1 MLETITGSLKSYLF
15 HNEDN
20 GYSIAKIE
28 LEEDQKIVTI
38 VGYFPRLNDD
48 VTYAFSGQW
57 VTHSTYGQQ
66 FKVES
71 FKQLEIQS
79 KIGLVNYLS
88 SSFFTGIGPKT
99 ALKIVETFGEDAIE
113 KIISNHTILKE
124 VGLNPIRSKRL
135 YDQILDNRKQE
146 EVLVQLYGYGLTS
159 KVAMKLL
166 NAYGDRS
173 IEKLKEDPYRLM
185 YEIEGF
191 GFLKAHDV
199 AKKFGLTN
207 SDERSIK
214 AAIIYVL
221 ETMAF
226 QQGHLYATK
235 LELAEGVTQLLNE
248 PLEIT
253 SALEKL
259 MNENKVIFEQDFY
272 FLTLIYHTEVALAA
286 KIAALSTDNTLE
298 VDENKIKDLIT
309 FVERQKSIQYTE
321 KQKLA
326 ILTALKNPMTI
337 ITGGPGTGKTTIIDG
352 IIKVYQLYYG
362 LNFKENLQ
370 AALMAP
376 TGRASK
382 RMKELLDL
390 PAQTIHRQLG
400 YNFDGHFTYG
410 ADNPLREKLL
420 IIDEA
425 SMIDIFLAKRLFDA
439 IRTNQQVII
448 VGDED
453 QLPSVGP
460 GNVLGDLIASNVLP
474 VVKLNEIH
482 RQAQDSHIISLAQ
495 AINRQDLQY
504 EDLRTNNDVF
514 FKKGSIQEIK
524 ETIVGQIKGA
534 MNKGYSLTDDIQ
546 ILIPMYKGDIG
557 IDEINK
563 LIQKE
568 FNPQS
573 DKNSISLGEKT
584 YYLNDKVI
592 QLVNDP
598 EKGVMNGD
606 IGLVKEFGYDKDYKP
621 YIEVSF
627 DENKIRYYKQDLE
640 ELNLAYAISIHKSQG
655 SEYPIVIL
663 PIIRQYLHMLK
674 KELIYT
680 AITRAKKYLLILGDM
695 NLLTFASN
703 QLSERRRTTL
713 KDRLRAYEDDL
724 DKIEGLEEED
734 DITPFDF

>member
-1 MLETITGSLKSYLF
+1 MLETVTGSIKSYLF
-15 HNEDN
+15 YNEEN
-20 GYSIAKIE
+20 SYSIAKIE
-28 LEEDQKIVTI
+28 QEEDLKIITI
-38 VGYFPRLNDD
+38 VGYFPRLSDD
-48 VTYAFSGQW
+48 VLYEFTGQW
-57 VTHSTYGQQ
+57 VTHSTYGKQ
-66 FKVES
+66 FRVES

-79 KIGLVNYLS
+79 KVGLVNYLS

-99 ALKIVETFGEDAIE
+99 ASKIVETFGETAIE
-113 KIISNHTILKE
+113 QIIKDYTILE
-124 VGLNPIRSKRL
+124 QVGLNALRSHRL
-135 YDQILDNRKQE
+135 YDQIMDNKKQE
-146 EVLVQLYGYGLTS
+146 EVLVSLYGYGLTS

-166 NAYGDRS
+166 NNYGDLA
-173 IEKLKEDPYRLM
+173 IIKLKEDPYRLM

-191 GFLKAHDV
+191 GFIKAHGI
-199 AKKFGLTN
+199 AKKFGLEN
-207 SDERSIK
+207 SDIRSIK
-214 AAIIYVL
+214 AAIVYVL

-226 QQGHLYATK
+226 SQGHLYATI
-235 LELAEGVTQLLNE
+235 LEINDGVYQLLNE
-248 PLEIT
+248 VLEIQT
-253 SALEKL
+253 ALEELLKEKKVVL
-259 MNENKVIFEQDFY
+259 ENGYY
-272 FLTLIYHTEVALAA
+272 FITLVYNTEVSLAS
-286 KIAALSTDNTLE
+286 KISS
-298 VDENKIKDLIT
+298 LIT
-309 FVERQKSIQYTE
+309 NEEIKIDEEKMMGLIDFVEKQKNIQYTQ

-326 ILTALKNPMTI
+326 IMTSLKNPMTI

-352 IIKVYQLYYG
+352 ILKVYQLYYQVD
-362 LNFKENLQ
+362 FKTTLEVS
-370 AALMAP
+370 LMAP

-400 YNFDGHFTYG
+400 YNFDGHFLYG

-439 IRTNQQVII
+439 IRNNHQIII

-460 GNVLGDLIASNVLP
+460 GNVLGDLIASNILP

-482 RQAQDSHIISLAQ
+482 RQAQDSHIITLAQ
-495 AINRQDLQY
+495 AINKQDLQY
-504 EDLRTNNDVF
+504 SDLKTNNDVF

-524 ETIVGQIKGA
+524 ETIVGQISGA
-534 MNKGYSLTDDIQ
+534 LEKGYHLIEDIQ
-546 ILIPMYKGDIG
+546 VLIPMYKGDIG

-568 FNPQS
+568 FNPNYGKNELTHN
-573 DKNSISLGEKT
+573 DKS
-584 YYLNDKVI
+584 YYLSDKVI

-606 IGLVKEFGYDKDYKP
+606 IGVVSETGFDKDSKP
-621 YIEVSF
+621 YLEVSF
-627 DENKIRYYKQDLE
+627 DDNKIRYYRQDLE

-680 AITRAKKYLLILGDM
+680 AITRAKKYLLVLGDM
-695 NLLTFASN
+695 NLLTYASN
-703 QLSERRRTTL
+703 QLSEKRRTTL
-713 KDRLRAYEDDL
+713 KERLKAYLDQSDIISEDEA
-724 DKIEGLEEED
+724 IED
-734 DITPFDF
+734 VSPFDF